1 MKVKA
6 TWEFEVDVSDLDP
19 KFVDV
24 PGFAIELT
32 KREVDS
38 LLEAG
43 ELSAEDFE
51 YTVAEGEAEQ

>member
-24 PGFAIELT
+24 PGFAIDCA
-32 KREVDS
+32 KRELGYLMED
-38 LLEAG
+38 G
-43 ELSAEDFE
+43 EISADDFDFVVSE
-51 YTVAEGEAEQ
+51 EEKK